1 MMSWSAGRSAIVPA
15 PEVALRRRVPDALTD
30 LLARYGSFLV
40 ALVFLLEGCG
50 IPVPSAT
57 TLVTAAALAARGAL
71 SIWAVAIG
79 AAIGGT
85 AGGLAGYGIGIK
97 GGMRL
102 VRRYGA
108 RVGIDDEK
116 LVRARKFFS
125 QRGAWAVFLSRFVG
139 VVRIVV
145 PMIAGV
151 AHMRFAPFFVA
162 NAAGSIGTAAGY
174 AALGWFFGRD
184 LPKLRHHLTEATLV
198 VLALLGG
205 WGVLRHVR
213 ERRRASA

>member
-1 MMSWSAGRSAIVPA
+1 
-15 PEVALRRRVPDALTD
+15 VPDALTD

-40 ALVFLLEGCG
+40 ALVFILEGCG
-50 IPVPSAT
+50 IPVPTAT
-57 TLVTAAALAARGAL
+57 TLVTAAALAARGTL

-79 AAIGGT
+79 AALGGI
-85 AGGLAGYGIGIK
+85 AGGQAGYAIGAR

-108 RVGIDDEK
+108 RMRNDEEK
-116 LVRARKFFS
+116 LVRARKFFT

-151 AHMRFAPFFVA
+151 AHMPLARFVVA
-162 NAAGSIGTAAGY
+162 NAAGAVGTAAVY

-184 LPKLRHHLTEATLV
+184 LPKLRHHVTSATLV
-198 VLALLGG
+198 LVALLGA
-205 WGVLRHVR
+205 WVVVRMLRA
-213 ERRRASA
+213 RRRASA

>member
-1 MMSWSAGRSAIVPA
+1 M
-15 PEVALRRRVPDALTD
+15 PDALTD

-40 ALVFLLEGCG
+40 ALVFILEGCG

-57 TLVTAAALAARGAL
+57 TLVTAAALAARGTL
-71 SIWAVAIG
+71 SIWAVAVG
-79 AAIGGT
+79 AAIGGV
-85 AGGLAGYGIGIK
+85 AGGLAGYAIGAQ

-108 RVGIDDEK
+108 KMRIDDEK
-116 LVRARKFFS
+116 LVRARKFFT

-151 AHMRFAPFFVA
+151 AHMPFARFLVA
-162 NAAGSIGTAAGY
+162 NAAGAVGTAAGY

-184 LPKLRHHLTEATLV
+184 LPKLRHHVTSATLV
-198 VLALLGG
+198 VVALLGA
-205 WGVLRHVR
+205 WVMVRVLRA
-213 ERRRASA
+213 RRASA

>member
-1 MMSWSAGRSAIVPA
+1 M
-15 PEVALRRRVPDALTD
+15 PDALTD

-40 ALVFLLEGCG
+40 ALVFILEGCG

-57 TLVTAAALAARGAL
+57 TLVTAAALAARGTL
-71 SIWAVAIG
+71 SSWAVGIG
-79 AAIGGT
+79 AALGGT
-85 AGGLAGYGIGIK
+85 AGGLAGYGIGAQ

-108 RVGIDDEK
+108 KMRIDDEK
-116 LVRARKFFS
+116 LVRARKFFT

-151 AHMRFAPFFVA
+151 AHMPFARFLVA
-162 NAAGSIGTAAGY
+162 NAAGAVGTAAGY

-184 LPKLRHHLTEATLV
+184 LPKLRHHVTSATLV
-198 VLALLGG
+198 VVALLGA
-205 WGVLRHVR
+205 WVMVRVLRA
-213 ERRRASA
+213 RRASA

>member
-1 MMSWSAGRSAIVPA
+1 M
-15 PEVALRRRVPDALTD
+15 PDALTD

-40 ALVFLLEGCG
+40 ALVFILEGCG
-50 IPVPSAT
+50 SPVPSAT
-57 TLVTAAALAARGAL
+57 TLVTAAALAARGTL
-71 SIWAVAIG
+71 SIWAVGIG
-79 AAIGGT
+79 AALGGT
-85 AGGLAGYGIGIK
+85 AGGLAGYAIGAQ

-108 RVGIDDEK
+108 KMRIDDEK
-116 LVRARKFFS
+116 LVRARKFFT

-151 AHMRFAPFFVA
+151 AHMPFARFLVA
-162 NAAGSIGTAAGY
+162 NAAGAVGTAAGY

-184 LPKLRHHLTEATLV
+184 LPKLRHHVTSATLV
-198 VLALLGG
+198 VVALLGA
-205 WGVLRHVR
+205 WVVVRVLRA
-213 ERRRASA
+213 RRRASA

>member
-1 MMSWSAGRSAIVPA
+1 M
-15 PEVALRRRVPDALTD
+15 PDALTD
-30 LLARYGSFLV
+30 LLARYGSLLV
-40 ALVFLLEGCG
+40 ALVFILEGCG

-57 TLVTAAALAARGAL
+57 TLVTAAALAARGTL
-71 SIWAVAIG
+71 SIWAVAVG
-79 AAIGGT
+79 AAIGGV
-85 AGGLAGYGIGIK
+85 AGGLAGYAIGAQ

-108 RVGIDDEK
+108 KMRIDDEK
-116 LVRARKFFS
+116 LVRARKFFT

-151 AHMRFAPFFVA
+151 AHMPFARFLVA
-162 NAAGSIGTAAGY
+162 NAAGAVGTAAGY

-184 LPKLRHHLTEATLV
+184 LPKLRHHVTSATLV
-198 VLALLGG
+198 VVALLGA
-205 WGVLRHVR
+205 WVMVRVLRA
-213 ERRRASA
+213 RRASA

>member
-1 MMSWSAGRSAIVPA
+1 M
-15 PEVALRRRVPDALTD
+15 PDALTD
-30 LLARYGSFLV
+30 LLARYGSILV

-57 TLVTAAALAARGAL
+57 TLVTAAALAARGTL

-79 AAIGGT
+79 AALGGT
-85 AGGLAGYGIGIK
+85 AGGLAGYAIGAQ

-108 RVGIDDEK
+108 RMRIDDEK
-116 LVRARKFFS
+116 LVRARRFFT

-151 AHMRFAPFFVA
+151 AHMPFARFLVA
-162 NAAGSIGTAAGY
+162 NAAGAIGTAAGY

-184 LPKLRHHLTEATLV
+184 LPKLRHHVTEATLV
-198 VLALLGG
+198 VVAVLGA
-205 WGVLRHVR
+205 WLVVRVLRA
-213 ERRRASA
+213 RRRASA

>member
-1 MMSWSAGRSAIVPA
+1 M
-15 PEVALRRRVPDALTD
+15 PDALTD

-40 ALVFLLEGCG
+40 ALVFILEGCG

-57 TLVTAAALAARGAL
+57 TLVTAAALAARGTL

-79 AAIGGT
+79 AALGGI
-85 AGGLAGYGIGIK
+85 AGGLAGYAIGAQ

-108 RVGIDDEK
+108 RMRIDEEK

-125 QRGAWAVFLSRFVG
+125 QRGAWAVFIGRVDG
-139 VVRIVV
+139 VVRNDV
-145 PMIAGV
+145 PLISEV
-151 AHMRFAPFFVA
+151 AHMPFARFFVA
-162 NAAGSIGTAAGY
+162 NAAGAIGTAAAY

-184 LPKLRHHLTEATLV
+184 LPKLRHHVTEATLV
-198 VLALLGG
+198 VVALLGA
-205 WGVLRHVR
+205 WLVVRMLRA
-213 ERRRASA
+213 RRRASA

>member
-1 MMSWSAGRSAIVPA
+1 M
-15 PEVALRRRVPDALTD
+15 PDALTD

-40 ALVFLLEGCG
+40 ALVFILEGCG

-57 TLVTAAALAARGAL
+57 TLVTAAALAARGTL

-79 AAIGGT
+79 AALGGI
-85 AGGLAGYGIGIK
+85 AGGPAGYAIGAQ

-108 RVGIDDEK
+108 RMRIDDEK

-125 QRGAWAVFLSRFVG
+125 QRGAWAVFLGRFV
-139 VVRIVV
+139 V
-145 PMIAGV
+145 PLIAGV
-151 AHMRFAPFFVA
+151 AHMPFARFFVA
-162 NAAGSIGTAAGY
+162 NAAGAIGTAASY

-184 LPKLRHHLTEATLV
+184 LPKLRHHVTEATLV
-198 VLALLGG
+198 VVALLGA
-205 WGVLRHVR
+205 WLVVRMLRA
-213 ERRRASA
+213 RRRAAT